1 MKMASHFVL
10 FKKRFFY
17 ARTIQWKQ
25 VVKEDKTARPANAL
39 TKLKGGI
46 EKTCF
51 SNNKVSDKL
60 SKVFTVDDIEQPL
73 FP

>member
-1 MKMASHFVL
+1 LSL
-10 FKKRFFY
+10 KKRSFF
-17 ARTIQWKQ
+17 ACAIQWKQ
-25 VVKEDKTARPANAL
+25 VVKEDKTARPANVL

-51 SNNKVSDKL
+51 SNSNKVSDKL
-60 SKVFTVDDIEQPL
+60 SKLITVDDIEQPL